1 MAKKAVKKDAATP
14 ARSAKRVKATKA
26 PKQETV
32 TAPEKTVKPVEAVT
46 APAKTAKPAEVKAA
60 KQETAAPA
68 KTAKPVEGK
77 AAKQETAA
85 PAKTAKPAE
94 VKAPKQETAAPA
106 KTAKP
111 AETKVEVYLQFGD
124 REVRVDEV
132 AKAAQEDFR
141 GREEQSEMETVRLYL
156 KPEDCAAYYVVNG
169 AYNGKVA
176 M

>member
-14 ARSAKRVKATKA
+14 ARSAKRVKAAKA

-46 APAKTAKPAEVKAA
+46 APEKTVKPAEVKAA
-60 KQETAAPA
+60 
-68 KTAKPVEGK
+68 
-77 AAKQETAA
+77 
-85 PAKTAKPAE
+85 
-94 VKAPKQETAAPA
+94 KQETAAPA

-141 GREEQSEMETVRLYL
+141 VREEQHELETVRLYL

>member
-68 KTAKPVEGK
+68 KT
-77 AAKQETAA
+77 
-85 PAKTAKPAE
+85 
-94 VKAPKQETAAPA
+94 VKAT
-106 KTAKP
+106 KP

>member
-1 MAKKAVKKDAATP
+1 MAKKAVKKDAAAP
-14 ARSAKRVKATKA
+14 ARSAKRVKTAKA

-32 TAPEKTVKPVEAVT
+32 TTPEKTVKPVEAVT
-46 APAKTAKPAEVKAA
+46 APVKTVKPAEVKAA
-60 KQETAAPA
+60 KQETVAP
-68 KTAKPVEGK
+68 E
-77 AAKQETAA
+77 
-85 PAKTAKPAE
+85 KTAKPAE

-106 KTAKP
+106 KTVKAAKP

-141 GREEQSEMETVRLYL
+141 VREEQHELETVRLYL

>member
-26 PKQETV
+26 PKQETATAPEKSVKPVEAV

-46 APAKTAKPAEVKAA
+46 SPEKAAKPAEVKAA
-60 KQETAAPA
+60 KQETVAPA
-68 KTAKPVEGK
+68 KTAKPVEAK
-77 AAKQETAA
+77 ATKQETAA
-85 PAKTAKPAE
+85 PAKT
-94 VKAPKQETAAPA
+94 VKA
-106 KTAKP
+106 AKP

-141 GREEQSEMETVRLYL
+141 VREEQHELETVRLYL

>member
-1 MAKKAVKKDAATP
+1 MKAN
-14 ARSAKRVKATKA
+14 
-26 PKQETV
+26 
-32 TAPEKTVKPVEAVT
+32 
-46 APAKTAKPAEVKAA
+46 
-60 KQETAAPA
+60 
-68 KTAKPVEGK
+68 
-77 AAKQETAA
+77 
-85 PAKTAKPAE
+85 
-94 VKAPKQETAAPA
+94 
-106 KTAKP
+106 KP

-141 GREEQSEMETVRLYL
+141 VREEQHELETVRLYL